1 MYPSKQGM
9 GQALGL
15 GQLSRAILDLLS
27 LPVVVLQFLMIY
39 NWIQAGQPT
48 CSSDS
53 PLPYYQS
60 RWSHCKDFFF
70 YQSQRS
76 DVTGGPFNARSCT

>member
-15 GQLSRAILDLLS
+15 GQLSGAILDLLS
-27 LPVVVLQFLMIY
+27 PPVVVLQFLMIY

-53 PLPYYQS
+53 PLPYIRAGVHTAKTS
-60 RWSHCKDFFF
+60 FSISLNDL
-70 YQSQRS
+70 
-76 DVTGGPFNARSCT
+76 T